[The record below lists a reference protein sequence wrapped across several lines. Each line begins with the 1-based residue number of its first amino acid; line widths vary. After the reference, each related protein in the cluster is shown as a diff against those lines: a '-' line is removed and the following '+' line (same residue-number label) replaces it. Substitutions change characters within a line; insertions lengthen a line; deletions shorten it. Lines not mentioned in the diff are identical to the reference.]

1 MKKIESIVQ
10 KPFFYLTI
18 FGLFFFYLSYNTP
31 LTGDDWTWGTEKGI
45 IRLKNFFDEY
55 NGRYLSNTLEI
66 ILTRNDII
74 RYFFLTFFSTVY
86 IYLIGK
92 LFYKKDRH
100 VFTLFAFVFTLTMPV
115 NMFSQTFAWTAGYVN
130 YVVSLVLLLVYL
142 VLTKNV
148 FQAEPPKYNHYLWIF
163 MIPLGIATQLLVEHI
178 TLFSIF
184 LAFYIICYTYV
195 KFKTYYKVHITYA
208 VSLVIGAII
217 MFTNRT
223 YINVLLGTDSY
234 RSLGPENEGV
244 FQKLYNVY
252 TGEMYKYLF
261 LDSYIINIFI
271 IVMITIILLKTPKG
285 SNFSTLGKYILL
297 LSSTFIFIFL
307 TFIEPILDE
316 NYLGNKT
323 TSFESLISILFFII
337 TLITTIIYIGDKNI
351 KMKLLLYFSGVIILS
366 IPFIFI
372 TPYGPRAALAPFLFL
387 VLSALE
393 LYNYNMQIYNWSND
407 IAKKILI
414 FSTIILLIFYSII
427 FTRIG
432 NTSRDRIQYLNEE
445 VEKGAEVIELTEVPH
460 SQFLW
465 MSSTKREHFKNM
477 FKEYYNVPEDTKIIF
492 VPYYKDID

>member
-1 MKKIESIVQ
+1 
-10 KPFFYLTI
+10 
-18 FGLFFFYLSYNTP
+18 
-31 LTGDDWTWGTEKGI
+31 
-45 IRLKNFFDEY
+45 
-55 NGRYLSNTLEI
+55 
-66 ILTRNDII
+66 
-74 RYFFLTFFSTVY
+74 
-86 IYLIGK
+86 
-92 LFYKKDRH
+92 
-100 VFTLFAFVFTLTMPV
+100 
-115 NMFSQTFAWTAGYVN
+115 
-130 YVVSLVLLLVYL
+130 
-142 VLTKNV
+142 
-148 FQAEPPKYNHYLWIF
+148 
-163 MIPLGIATQLLVEHI
+163 
-178 TLFSIF
+178 
-184 LAFYIICYTYV
+184 
-195 KFKTYYKVHITYA
+195 
-208 VSLVIGAII
+208 
-217 MFTNRT
+217 
-223 YINVLLGTDSY
+223 
-234 RSLGPENEGV
+234 
-244 FQKLYNVY
+244 
-252 TGEMYKYLF
+252 
-261 LDSYIINIFI
+261 
-271 IVMITIILLKTPKG
+271 
-285 SNFSTLGKYILL
+285 ILL

-372 TPYGPRAALAPFLFL
+372 TPYCTRAVLALFLFL